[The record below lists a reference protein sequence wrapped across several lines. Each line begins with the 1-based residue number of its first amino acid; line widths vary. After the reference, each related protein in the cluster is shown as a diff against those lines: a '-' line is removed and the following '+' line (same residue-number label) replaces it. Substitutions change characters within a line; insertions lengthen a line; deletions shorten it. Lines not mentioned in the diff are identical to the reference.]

1 MGVEAA
7 VYYCSTEQLSKI
19 LYNSWEVFGAESS
32 FSEQKQP
39 RVFYKKAVLKNFIL
53 KACNFI
59 NKRLQHM
66 CFPVNI
72 VKLLMA
78 PILKNIYER
87 LLLSE
92 VAVLQP
98 NKRITA

>member
-72 VKLLMA
+72 AKLLMQA
-78 PILKNIYER
+78 RRTGYGRYGSRRTRIFS
-87 LLLSE
+87 LS
-92 VAVLQP
+92 
-98 NKRITA
+98 RRF